1 MSAGFSQIDL
11 QLREGMYYFLKGH
24 NYTIY
29 IHCITDY
36 YAYLLTRAVNQG
48 NHQNFNLF
56 TANILLVKKA
66 TFHCL
71 LFPILFQCTFGS
83 QTTVLNEVEII

>member
-1 MSAGFSQIDL
+1 MAKIF
-11 QLREGMYYFLKGH
+11 
-24 NYTIY
+24 
-29 IHCITDY
+29 
-36 YAYLLTRAVNQG
+36 AVSGTKTCSFIN
-48 NHQNFNLF
+48 

-66 TFHCL
+66 TFRCL